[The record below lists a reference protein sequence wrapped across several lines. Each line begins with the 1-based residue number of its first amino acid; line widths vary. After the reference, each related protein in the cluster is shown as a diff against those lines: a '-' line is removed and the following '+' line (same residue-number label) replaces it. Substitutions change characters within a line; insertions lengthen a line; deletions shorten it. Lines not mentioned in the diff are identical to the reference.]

1 MNIQE
6 YISQEYIP
14 LGRSKRFDCP
24 ICNGTNTL
32 SVTNFGDCIKYY
44 CFHSDCTK
52 GGVIKAGLSE
62 HSFKQTE
69 IPEIKNNADLGI
81 EHHEQYWRHD
91 LDIKELKY
99 LQDNHCLEAYRA
111 ERADIRYDFK
121 KNRVVFVVKENGVV
135 VDAAGRAMGDE
146 LPKWYRYGKSRL
158 PFVCGDFD
166 TAVLVEDCA
175 SAVSVS
181 GFATGVAMMGTSLS
195 EECTEKLSS
204 YRKVIV
210 AVDEDATDK
219 AVNISHVLQWHML
232 HVQVRILP
240 RDLKRLDET
249 EAKRILRID
258 D

>member
-81 EHHEQYWRHD
+81 EHHEQYWRHR
-91 LDIKELKY
+91 LDIKELNY
-99 LQDNHCLEAYRA
+99 LQDNHCLEAYSF

-232 HVQVRILP
+232 HVQVRIIP
-240 RDLKRLDET
+240 RDLKRLNET
-249 EAKRILRID
+249 EAKRILRLD

>member
-166 TAVLVEDCA
+166 TAVLVGENHSLEDIR
-175 SAVSVS
+175 
-181 GFATGVAMMGTSLS
+181 GVIKDIDFFDAGESD
-195 EECTEKLSS
+195 ECTEKLSS

-232 HVQVRILP
+232 HVQVRIIP
-240 RDLKRLDET
+240 RDLKRLNET
-249 EAKRILRID
+249 EAKRILRLD